1 MSIEKIKRKVLF
13 QFQNLLIAI
22 NKIKNIC
29 IGARKNR
36 KPYLRMML
44 VKNKFGKWAVAVI
57 VIVIMVVVAVM
68 MHKLICICALL
79 F

>member
-44 VKNKFGKWAVAVI
+44 VEK
-57 VIVIMVVVAVM
+57 
-68 MHKLICICALL
+68 
-79 F
+79 